1 MKRTYISVAALL
13 LAAQLG
19 GGCAS
24 TTATTAS
31 STAAAGTAPGE
42 TRSEQRPAPA
52 PAGTLSAAPSEV
64 LAANPAAGFQ
74 VVSEQFADLRVLRYQ
89 VPGFETLEPQQKE
102 LLYYL
107 YEAAL
112 CGREISYDQ
121 NFKHNL
127 RVRRTL
133 EAIWPANQ
141 QQIAG
146 TTNTQRVDEANKLNI
161 YTKRVW
167 FSNGVHHHYSTRKF
181 VPECSPAYFAQ
192 LVKSV
197 EPGSLPLEKG
207 ETVDQFLATITP
219 IIFDPNVSAKRVNQE
234 AGQDLLTTSANN
246 FYEGVTQKEAEDF
259 YAKKIDKKDPRPISY
274 GLNSKLM
281 KGADGQLV
289 ERTWKVGGMYG
300 EALTQVVYWL
310 GKAVDV
316 AETPEQKLA
325 LQRLVQYYTTGD
337 LKTWDDYNT
346 AWVRDTKSRT
356 DVVNGFIEVYGDPL
370 GYRASYE
377 SVVSFK
383 DLEATKRIKA
393 IGDQAQW
400 FEDNSPIL
408 PKHKKKNVVGI
419 TAKVI
424 TTVVESGDAAPA
436 TPIGINLPNATWIRK
451 EHGSKSV
458 NLGNIVDAY
467 SLADAGGSL
476 DEFAYSDEEKA
487 RARKYAGLA
496 GKLHTDMHEV
506 IGHAS
511 GQINPGVGTPKETLK
526 SYASAIEEGRADLV
540 ALYYLMDPKLVQLG
554 VVPSLEVGKAEYDNY
569 IRNGL
574 MGQLVRLPLGE
585 TVEEAHMRNRQMVA
599 KWAYEKGKKANVI
612 EKVTK
617 NGKTYFKVNDYQKL
631 RGLFGQL
638 LRELQRLTSE
648 GDYAAAKN
656 LIETYGVKVDPA
668 LHKEV
673 LERYAKLNIAP
684 YAGFIQPKLVPVEQ
698 GGKIVDVK
706 LEYPSDFAQQMLE
719 YSRKYKFLPN
729 YN

>member
-1 MKRTYISVAALL
+1 MKRNTISAAALL
-13 LAAQLG
+13 LAAQFG
-19 GGCAS
+19 GGCAG
-24 TTATTAS
+24 TTATTAP
-31 STAAAGTAPGE
+31 AAATSATTE
-42 TRSEQRPAPA
+42 TVTTPAPT
-52 PAGTLSAAPSEV
+52 PAVAAE
-64 LAANPAAGFQ
+64 PAFQ
-74 VVSEQFADLRVLRYQ
+74 TVTEQFADLRLLRYQ
-89 VPGFETLEPQQKE
+89 VPGFETLEPRQKE
-102 LLYYL
+102 LLYYM

-112 CGREISYDQ
+112 SGREITYDQ
-121 NFKHNL
+121 NYKHNL

-133 EAIWPANQ
+133 EALWTANQ
-141 QQIAG
+141 ERIA
-146 TTNTQRVDEANKLNI
+146 NTSNTGNVDQANKLNI

-167 FSNGVHHHYSTRKF
+167 FSNGIHHHYSTKKF
-181 VPECSPAYFAQ
+181 VPECTPQYFAE

-197 EPGSLPLEKG
+197 DAGTLPLEKG

-219 IIFDPNVSAKRVNQE
+219 IIFDPNVAPKRVNQE
-234 AGQDLLTTSANN
+234 AGKDLLTTSATN
-246 FYEGVTQKEAEDF
+246 FYENVTQKEAEAY
-259 YAKKIDKKDPRPISY
+259 YAKKIDKKSKTPISY
-274 GLNSKLM
+274 GLNSKLV
-281 KGADGQLV
+281 KDKQGRVFELP
-289 ERTWKVGGMYG
+289 WKVGGMYG
-300 EALTQVVYWL
+300 PALTQVIYWL

-316 AETPEQKLA
+316 ADTPEQKLA
-325 LQRLVQYYTTGD
+325 LERLISYYRTGD
-337 LKTWDDYNT
+337 LRLWDEYNI

-370 GYRASYE
+370 GYRATYE

-393 IGDQAQW
+393 IGDEAQW

-408 PKHKKKNVVGI
+408 PQHKKKNVVGI

-424 TTVVESGDAAPA
+424 TVVVESGDAAPA
-436 TPIGINLPNATWIRK
+436 TPIGINLPNANWIRK

-467 SLADAGGSL
+467 GLADAGGSL
-476 DEFAYSDEEKA
+476 DEFAYSAEEKA
-487 RARKYAGLA
+487 RARQFAGLA

-511 GQINPGVGTPKETLK
+511 GQINAGVGTPKETLK
-526 SYASAIEEGRADLV
+526 NYASAIEEGRADLV
-540 ALYYLMDPKLVQLG
+540 ALYFLMDEKLVQLG

-574 MGQLVRLPLGE
+574 MSQLVRLPLGE

-599 KWAYEKGKKANVI
+599 KWAFEKGKKDNVI
-612 EKVTK
+612 EKVTRD
-617 NGKTYFKVNDYQKL
+617 GKTYFKINDYQKL

-656 LIETYGVKVDPA
+656 LIETYGVKVDPV

-673 LERYAKLNIAP
+673 LDRYAKLNIAP
-684 YAGFIQPKLVPVEQ
+684 YQGFIQPRLVPVEV
-698 GGKIVDVK
+698 GGKITDVK
-706 LEYPSDFAQQMLE
+706 VEYPSDFAQQMLD
-719 YSRKYKFLPN
+719 YSRKYKYLPN

>member
-1 MKRTYISVAALL
+1 MKRTTISAAALL

-24 TTATTAS
+24 TTMTTTTAS
-31 STAAAGTAPGE
+31 TSATSASAAAGPALEASLAPHP
-42 TRSEQRPAPA
+42 TI
-52 PAGTLSAAPSEV
+52 T
-64 LAANPAAGFQ
+64 PAAEPFQ
-74 VVSEQFADLRVLRYQ
+74 TVVEQFADLRLLRYQ
-89 VPGFETLEPQQKE
+89 VPGFETLEPRQKE
-102 LLYYL
+102 LLYYM

-112 CGREISYDQ
+112 SGREITYDQ
-121 NFKHNL
+121 NYKHNL

-133 EAIWPANQ
+133 EALWAANQ
-141 QQIAG
+141 ERI
-146 TTNTQRVDEANKLNI
+146 TNTSNSGNVDQANKLNI

-167 FSNGVHHHYSTRKF
+167 FSNGIHHHYSTRKF
-181 VPECSPAYFAQ
+181 VPECTTQYFAE

-197 EPGSLPLEKG
+197 DAGTLPLEKG

-219 IIFDPNVSAKRVNQE
+219 IIFDPKVAPKRVNQE
-234 AGQDLLTTSANN
+234 AGKDLLTTSATN
-246 FYEGVTQKEAEDF
+246 FYENVTQAEAEAY
-259 YAKKIDKKDPRPISY
+259 YAKKIDKKSKTPVSY
-274 GLNSKLM
+274 GLNSKLI
-281 KGADGQLV
+281 KDKQGRVFELP
-289 ERTWKVGGMYG
+289 WKTGGMYG
-300 EALTQVVYWL
+300 QALTQVIYWL

-316 AETPEQKLA
+316 ADTPEQKLA
-325 LQRLVQYYTTGD
+325 LQRLIKYYSTGD
-337 LKTWDDYNT
+337 LKLWDDYNI

-356 DVVNGFIEVYGDPL
+356 DLVSGFIEVYGDPL
-370 GYRASYE
+370 GYRATYE

-383 DLEATKRIKA
+383 DMEASKRIQA
-393 IGDQAQW
+393 IGNEAQW

-408 PKHKKKNVVGI
+408 PQNKKKNVIGI

-424 TTVVESGDAAPA
+424 TVVVESGDAAPA
-436 TPIGINLPNATWIRK
+436 TPIGINLPNANWIRK

-458 NLGNIVDAY
+458 QLGNIVDAY
-467 SLADAGGSL
+467 SLADAGGAL
-476 DEFAYSDEEKA
+476 EEFAYSPEEKQ
-487 RARKYAGLA
+487 RARQYAGLA

-540 ALYYLMDPKLVQLG
+540 ALYYLMDQKLVQLG

-574 MGQLVRLPLGE
+574 MSQLTRLSLGE
-585 TVEEAHMRNRQMVA
+585 TVEESHMRNRQMVA
-599 KWAYEKGKKANVI
+599 KWAYEKGRKDNVI
-612 EKVTK
+612 EKVTRD
-617 NGKTYFKVNDYQKL
+617 GKTYFKINDYQKL

-638 LRELQRLTSE
+638 LREVQRLTSE

-656 LIETYGVKVDPA
+656 LIETYGVKVDPV

-673 LERYAKLNIAP
+673 LERYARLNIAP
-684 YAGFIQPKLVPVEQ
+684 YQGFIQPRMVPVEV

-706 LEYPSDFAQQMLE
+706 LEFPTDFAQQMLD

>member
-1 MKRTYISVAALL
+1 MKRTSISVAALL

-24 TTATTAS
+24 TTATTSA
-31 STAAAGTAPGE
+31 STAPTQAVADLTKASVAQLGN
-42 TRSEQRPAPA
+42 PATIA
-52 PAGTLSAAPSEV
+52 AAPSE
-64 LAANPAAGFQ
+64 ATTNNPAAGFQ
-74 VVSEQFADLRVLRYQ
+74 VVSEQFADLRLLRYQ
-89 VPGFETLEPQQKE
+89 VPGFEELTPQQKE

-133 EAIWPANQ
+133 EAVWNANQ
-141 QQIAG
+141 ERI
-146 TTNTQRVDEANKLNI
+146 TNTSNTGNVDQANKLNI

-167 FSNGVHHHYSTRKF
+167 FSNGIHHHYSTKKF
-181 VPECSPAYFAQ
+181 VPECSPAYFAE

-197 EPGSLPLEKG
+197 DAGTLPLEKG

-219 IIFDPNVSAKRVNQE
+219 IIFDANLYAKRVNQV

-246 FYEGVTQKEAEDF
+246 FYEGVTQKEAEAF
-259 YAKKIDKKDPRPISY
+259 YAKKTDKKEQRPISY
-274 GLNSKLM
+274 GLNSKLVKD
-281 KGADGQLV
+281 KGRV
-289 ERTWKVGGMYG
+289 MERTWKVGGMYG

-325 LQRLVQYYTTGD
+325 LQRLVKFYTTGD
-337 LKTWDDYNT
+337 LKTWDDYNI

-408 PKHKKKNVVGI
+408 PQHKKKNVVGI

-436 TPIGINLPNATWIRK
+436 TPIGINLPNANWIRK

-467 SLADAGGSL
+467 SMADAGGSL
-476 DEFAYSDEEKA
+476 DEFAYNDEEKQ
-487 RARKYAGLA
+487 RARQFAGLA

-511 GQINPGVGTPKETLK
+511 GQINTGVGTPKETLK

-540 ALYYLMDPKLVQLG
+540 ALYYLMDDKLVQLG

-599 KWAYEKGKKANVI
+599 KWAYEKGKKDNVI
-612 EKVTK
+612 EKVTRD
-617 NGKTYFKVNDYQKL
+617 GKTYFKVNDYQKL

-673 LERYAKLNIAP
+673 LARYAKLNIAP
-684 YAGFIQPKLVPVEQ
+684 YAGFIQPRLVPVEV

-706 LEYPSDFAQQMLE
+706 VEYPSDFAQQMLD

>member
-1 MKRTYISVAALL
+1 MKRTHISVAALL

-31 STAAAGTAPGE
+31 TTPAAESTSDLTKATTRTLAGSTA
-42 TRSEQRPAPA
+42 
-52 PAGTLSAAPSEV
+52 SAVSTSDALLDKPISS
-64 LAANPAAGFQ
+64 FQ

-89 VPGFETLEPQQKE
+89 VPGFEELEPQQKE

-112 CGREISYDQ
+112 CGRDISYDQ
-121 NFKHNL
+121 NHKHNL

-141 QQIAG
+141 QQISA
-146 TTNTQRVDEANKLNI
+146 TTNTQRVDEANKLNV

-167 FSNGVHHHYSTRKF
+167 FSNGIHHHYSTRKF

-197 EPGSLPLEKG
+197 DAGTLPLEKG
-207 ETVDQFLATITP
+207 ETVDQFLAAITP
-219 IIFDPNVSAKRVNQE
+219 VIFDANLNAKRVNQE
-234 AGQDLLTTSANN
+234 KDADLLVTSANN

-259 YAKKIDKKDPRPISY
+259 YAKKIDKKDQRPVSY

-281 KGADGQLV
+281 KDEKGNIV

-316 AETPEQKLA
+316 AENPEQKLA

-337 LKTWDDYNT
+337 LKTWDDYNI

-467 SLADAGGSL
+467 GMADAGGSL
-476 DEFAYSDEEKA
+476 DEFAYNDEEKA
-487 RARKYAGLA
+487 RARKFAGLA

-617 NGKTYFKVNDYQKL
+617 DGKTYFKVNDYQKL

-656 LIETYGVKVDPA
+656 LIETYGVKVDPV

-673 LERYAKLNIAP
+673 LARYAKLNIAP

-706 LEYPSDFAQQMLE
+706 VEYPSDFAQQMLD
-719 YSRKYKFLPN
+719 YGRKYKFLPN